1 MRVIILAMDRF
12 LEVTK
17 LIEAA
22 QAKGVNFGKSNPY
35 NRLRYY
41 TKMGL
46 LPHMER
52 RRNSS
57 GSIVGHYPE
66 WALDRLIYIE
76 KLKDE
81 GMENTE
87 IGKRIEEKH
96 AKQNT
101 VKALT
106 NPRIRNKFFIYSII
120 LILIAVFAAE
130 LRIIPLGIN
139 KYKSLSTK
147 PLLETTNVG
156 HAGNSFIPA
165 NTNTVFVGYENIE
178 VLSKIIV
185 TFTQDYS
192 PATKYWIQKIEPG
205 KGFVLELD
213 TKVFNDTWFNWYA
226 YL

>member
-1 MRVIILAMDRF
+1 M
-12 LEVTK
+12 EVTK

-41 TKMGL
+41 TKIGL

-52 RRNSS
+52 RRNPS
-57 GSIVGHYPE
+57 GNTVGHYPD

-101 VKALT
+101 VRAFT
-106 NPRIRNKFFIYSII
+106 NPRIRNKVFIYSI
-120 LILIAVFAAE
+120 LLVLAGVFAVE

-139 KYKSLSTK
+139 KYKALSSK
-147 PLLETTNVG
+147 PISESSD
-156 HAGNSFIPA
+156 AGYAGSSFIQA
-165 NTNTVFVGYENIE
+165 NTNTVFVAYENAE
-178 VLSKIIV
+178 VLTKIIV

-213 TKVFNDTWFNWYA
+213 TKVFNDTWFNWHA

>member
-1 MRVIILAMDRF
+1 MDRF

-41 TKMGL
+41 TKIGL

-52 RRNSS
+52 RRNAT

-66 WALDRLIYIE
+66 WTLDRLLYIE

-81 GMENTE
+81 GIENTE
-87 IGKRIEEKH
+87 ISKRIEEQH
-96 AKQNT
+96 AKQST
-101 VKALT
+101 VRAFT

-120 LILIAVFAAE
+120 LVLVAVLAVE

-139 KYKSLSTK
+139 KYKALSSNPISESNT
-147 PLLETTNVG
+147 G
-156 HAGNSFIPA
+156 GYAGSSFLPA
-165 NTNTVFVGYENIE
+165 NSNTVFVEYEDAE
-178 VLSKIIV
+178 VLTKVIV

-205 KGFVLELD
+205 KGFIIELD